1 MMSRLN
7 IKTSLT
13 AFCLLCVCFTG
24 FDEAPTLAQAQPAYL
39 QKLMQANQ
47 ALAENRL
54 PDAEKTMA
62 EALREAERL
71 KPQDD
76 RLATVL
82 NDQGWLY
89 YRMDKPAKAESALN
103 RALALRR
110 KLKAP
115 ADINQRI
122 ATTLNNLGLVLVR
135 LNKKA
140 QAEKAYKDAIT
151 AFGAVAT
158 MDDKL
163 AAACN
168 NLALL
173 YTEQKKYDPAESL
186 YKRVLENGLD
196 KVTPDNLARTID
208 NLCTLYQVSGRQSR
222 AQNLTELA
230 LRVSQL
236 KGDEMVIA
244 NTLHNL
250 AALDSKAKNY
260 APALKV
266 QVRSFDIYRTVLG
279 ADHPAVAKSLDDLA
293 GIYASL
299 KDKARAEECY
309 REAIE
314 IALRALGPEHK
325 GYQACVNDYI
335 VFLKAQGR
343 TEEAR
348 KLESHISRYAK

>member
-1 MMSRLN
+1 
-7 IKTSLT
+7 
-13 AFCLLCVCFTG
+13 
-24 FDEAPTLAQAQPAYL
+24 
-39 QKLMQANQ
+39 
-47 ALAENRL
+47 
-54 PDAEKTMA
+54 
-62 EALREAERL
+62 
-71 KPQDD
+71 
-76 RLATVL
+76 
-82 NDQGWLY
+82 
-89 YRMDKPAKAESALN
+89 
-103 RALALRR
+103 
-110 KLKAP
+110 
-115 ADINQRI
+115 
-122 ATTLNNLGLVLVR
+122 
-135 LNKKA
+135 
-140 QAEKAYKDAIT
+140 
-151 AFGAVAT
+151 
-158 MDDKL
+158 
-163 AAACN
+163 
-168 NLALL
+168 
-173 YTEQKKYDPAESL
+173 
-186 YKRVLENGLD
+186 
-196 KVTPDNLARTID
+196 
-208 NLCTLYQVSGRQSR
+208 
-222 AQNLTELA
+222 
-230 LRVSQL
+230 
-236 KGDEMVIA
+236 MVIA